1 MNGLIDELRRRSAE
15 LRATLAANGI
25 QVALLEPPEDAQKQ
39 SLTVVLDSP
48 ERFAQITV
56 WETGEVE
63 LEFAEVASG
72 ETFHEHQQIAD
83 SPGLQ
88 EALDRLTDWTSGS
101 APPP

>member
-1 MNGLIDELRRRSAE
+1 MNGLIDELLRRSAA
-15 LRATLAANGI
+15 LRANLAVNGI
-25 QVALLEPPEDAQKQ
+25 QVDLLESPEDFQKQ
-39 SLTVVLDSP
+39 SLTVILDSP
-48 ERFAQITV
+48 ERLAQITV

-72 ETFHEHQQIAD
+72 ETFHENQEIAD

-101 APPP
+101 APSP